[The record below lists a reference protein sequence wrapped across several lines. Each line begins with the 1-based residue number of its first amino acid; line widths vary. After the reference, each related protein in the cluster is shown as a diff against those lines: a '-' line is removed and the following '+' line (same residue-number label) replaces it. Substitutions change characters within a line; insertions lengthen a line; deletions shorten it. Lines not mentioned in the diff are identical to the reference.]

1 MRVYNMESIT
11 IIINT
16 LAHGGAERV
25 TITLAEWFSNK
36 KYNVNIITFDRA
48 EKEYNLD
55 PSVKRIS
62 LDKYQGKIKKIFKL
76 RNLLKSSDS
85 DIVLVMG
92 VPLLIY
98 FFPAIVGLGI
108 PYVVSER
115 NDPNYFDGKKLTKYI
130 SRLFLQF
137 SDGVVF
143 QTKQA
148 KEFYS
153 KRIQKKS
160 TIIPNPLMSENLPAP
175 YMGEREKKIVSVGRL
190 VKQKNHILLIR
201 AFKTISESHPE
212 YKLEIYGEGPERAN
226 LENEIEK
233 LGLKD
238 KVTLPGVHDDVL
250 EKIKTASIFV
260 LSSNFEGIPNALI
273 EAMAIGLPCISTDT
287 PSGGPSSLIENYESG
302 ILVRVKDL
310 NALEREMINL
320 IESKDLSN
328 KLCTNAVKVRERLK
342 IDRISYLWLDFLKL
356 SLDKKNRNHGY

>member
-153 KRIQKKS
+153 KRIKKRS

-175 YMGEREKKIVSVGRL
+175 YKGKREKKIVSVGRL

-201 AFKTISESHPE
+201 AFKNISEEHPE

-226 LENEIEK
+226 LENEIEI
-233 LGLKD
+233 LGLKN

-250 EKIKTASIFV
+250 DKIKNASVFV
-260 LSSNFEGIPNALI
+260 LSSNCEGIPNALI

-287 PSGGPSSLIENYESG
+287 PSGGPAFLIENNKNG
-302 ILVRVKDL
+302 LLVPINDL
-310 NALEREMINL
+310 NSLKIAMNNL
-320 IESKDLSN
+320 LNNMDLKRKISR
-328 KLCTNAVKVRERLK
+328 KAISVRETLN
-342 IDRISYLWLDFLKL
+342 L
-356 SLDKKNRNHGY
+356 

>member
-1 MRVYNMESIT
+1 MNHIT
-11 IIINT
+11 FVLNS

-25 TITLAEWFSNK
+25 TINLAERLSDK
-36 KYNVNIITFDRA
+36 GYNVSIITLNKA
-48 EKEYNLD
+48 KKEYNLG
-55 PSVKRIS
+55 SSIERIC
-62 LDKYQGKIKKIFKL
+62 LNEYRGKINKVFKL
-76 RNLLKSSDS
+76 RNSLKSSS
-85 DIVLVMG
+85 TDIILVMG

-98 FFPAIVGLGI
+98 FFPAITGLGI

-115 NDPNYFDGKKLTKYI
+115 NDPSNFDGKKFTKYI
-130 SRLFLQF
+130 SRFFLQF

-190 VKQKNHILLIR
+190 VKQKNHMLLIR
-201 AFKTISESHPE
+201 AFKNISEEHPE

-226 LENEIEK
+226 LENEIEI
-233 LGLKD
+233 LGLKN

-250 EKIKTASIFV
+250 DKIKNASVFV
-260 LSSNFEGIPNALI
+260 LSSNCEGIPNALI